1 MEKVVGRCRAAAVVH
16 HRSQAAVENNFLA
29 FDQDNLAVAVVL
41 VDNTV
46 EDLRDSIAD
55 IVEVVARSPVVRRHL
70 AVVQHPLVVDN
81 SCVEMK

>member
-46 EDLRDSIAD
+46 EDLRWWPVALWSVDTWRWYSTRWLLIIA
-55 IVEVVARSPVVRRHL
+55 A
-70 AVVQHPLVVDN
+70 
-81 SCVEMK
+81 